1 MRRRARHRR
10 RDETEPAVQ
19 RLGHFRVGSQRRQI
33 IAPQGDEAAR
43 YIVGFA
49 HLGEYRTGGRRR
61 QPRLGTAGVFDEA
74 GAANRCIVAEQHL
87 RFRGTPG
94 A

>member
-1 MRRRARHRR
+1 
-10 RDETEPAVQ
+10 VQ

-49 HLGEYRTGGRRR
+49 HHREYKATGHYRP
-61 QPRLGTAGVFDEA
+61 PRSEMAGVFDEA